1 MLNATEEENAG
12 DKMEN
17 KTIIIGGETVEPGE
31 NKLLKIKIDRLP
43 TGTLIDIPVY
53 VHNSKKPGPTILV
66 QAGLHGDEIN
76 GIEIVRRMLAEK
88 QFDVESGA
96 VIAVPI
102 LNIFGFIHFSRDVP
116 DGKDV
121 NRSFPGTKSGS
132 MANRIAYFYLNEIL
146 HQIDYG
152 IDLHTGGGQRNN
164 FPQIRYTEADKKSA
178 ELAEVFNAPIS
189 FASKLI
195 KGSFRN
201 AAFKMDKPTVV
212 FEAGESMR
220 FDDYAIKEGMQGILN
235 VLKHF
240 KMIPDIDTPY
250 AERRKTVYLSGR
262 RWLRAPTA
270 GMFIPKIINGSECKK
285 GQVLGIVTDTFAKR
299 KKTIKAPFDGLIF
312 CVNHQAV
319 VNQGDALFH
328 VGTSSS

>member
-1 MLNATEEENAG
+1 MDVVEEN
-12 DKMEN
+12 KE
-17 KTIIIGGETVEPGE
+17 IIVGGQTVSPGE
-31 NKLLKIKIDRLP
+31 DKLLKISIDRLP

-53 VHNSKKPGPTILV
+53 VFNSKKPGPTILV

-88 QFDVESGA
+88 SFRVKKGA

-132 MANRIAYFYLNEIL
+132 MASRIAYHYVTEIM

-152 IDLHTGGGQRNN
+152 IDLHTGGGQRHN
-164 FPQIRYTEADKKSA
+164 FPQIRYTAEDPQSA
-178 ELAEVFNAPIS
+178 KLAKVFNAPIS
-189 FASKLI
+189 FPSKLI

-201 AAFKMDKPTVV
+201 AAFKMNKPTVV

-220 FDDYAIKEGMQGILN
+220 FDDYSIMEGMQGILN
-235 VLKHF
+235 ILKHF
-240 KMIPDIDTPY
+240 GMTSDVGIKY
-250 AERRKTVYLSGR
+250 VERNKTIQLNSR

-270 GMFIPKIINGSECKK
+270 GMFIPKITNGSEILK
-285 GQVLGIVTDTFAKR
+285 GQLLGIITDTFAKR
-299 KKTIKAPFDGLIF
+299 TKQIKAPFDGYII

-319 VNQGDALFH
+319 VNQGEALFH
-328 VGTSSS
+328 VGMT

>member
-1 MLNATEEENAG
+1 MFQE
-12 DKMEN
+12 KEN
-17 KTIIIGGETVEPGE
+17 KDIVIGGEAVAPGE
-31 NKLLKIKIDRLP
+31 EKLLKISIDRLP

-53 VHNSKKPGPTILV
+53 VFNSKKPGPTILI

-76 GIEIVRRMLAEK
+76 GIEIVRRMLQQK
-88 QFDVESGA
+88 RFKINKGA

-132 MANRIAYFYLNEIL
+132 MASRMAYHYVTQIM
-146 HQIDYG
+146 HQMDLA
-152 IDLHTGGGQRNN
+152 IDLHTGGAQRHN
-164 FPQIRYTEADKKSA
+164 FPQIRFTKEDENSR
-178 ELAEVFNAPIS
+178 ELAEVFNAPFS
-189 FASKLI
+189 FSSRLI

-201 AAFKMDKPTVV
+201 AAFQMGKPTIV

-220 FDDYAIKEGMQGILN
+220 FDDYAILEGMQGILN

-240 KMIPDIDTPY
+240 KMISMVEPMY
-250 AERRKTVYLSGR
+250 VERMKSVLLTNRK
-262 RWLRAPTA
+262 WLRAPTA
-270 GMFIPKIINGSECKK
+270 GMFIPELTNGSEIRK
-285 GQVLGIVTDTFAKR
+285 GQEMGLITDTYGR
-299 KKTIKAPFDGLIF
+299 HSKKIKAPFDGFVFSI
-312 CVNHQAV
+312 NNQAV

-328 VGTSSS
+328 VGML

>member
-1 MLNATEEENAG
+1 MDGVEENK
-12 DKMEN
+12 D
-17 KTIIIGGETVEPGE
+17 IVIGGETVSPGVE
-31 NKLLKIKIDRLP
+31 KLLSISIDRLP

-53 VHNSKKPGPTILV
+53 VYNSKKPGPTILV

-88 QFDVESGA
+88 RFKVKKGA

-121 NRSFPGTKSGS
+121 NRSFPGTKTGS
-132 MANRIAYFYLNEIL
+132 MASRIAYHYVTQIM

-152 IDLHTGGGQRNN
+152 IDLHTGGGQRHN
-164 FPQIRYTEADKKSA
+164 FPQIRYTVEDSMSLK
-178 ELAEVFNAPIS
+178 LAEVFNAPIS
-189 FASKLI
+189 FPSKLI

-201 AAFKMDKPTVV
+201 AAFRMNKPTVV

-220 FDDYAIKEGMQGILN
+220 FDDYSIMEGMQGILN

-240 KMIPDIDTPY
+240 GMVSNSTPNY
-250 AERRKTVYLSGR
+250 VERNKTIQLTSR

-270 GMFIPKIINGSECKK
+270 GMFIPEITNGSEITK
-285 GQVLGIVTDTFAKR
+285 GQQLGIITDTFAKR
-299 KKTIKAPFDGLIF
+299 TKQIKAPFDGYVF

-319 VNQGDALFH
+319 INQGEALFH
-328 VGTSSS
+328 VGMV